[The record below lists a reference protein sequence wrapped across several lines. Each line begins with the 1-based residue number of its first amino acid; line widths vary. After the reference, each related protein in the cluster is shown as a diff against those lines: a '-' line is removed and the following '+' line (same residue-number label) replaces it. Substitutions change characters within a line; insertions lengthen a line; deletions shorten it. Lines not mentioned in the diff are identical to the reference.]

1 MKWIHVCFAG
11 SILLYF
17 AGLTVHG
24 QQQVSGALPVHEQ
37 TGLITYQEV
46 VEETGAT
53 SELFNRA
60 VIWLNSY
67 YKNPSDVTKVRNAEN
82 GEIKG
87 VHRFKIHNKD
97 KDGFT
102 SDAGVIQ
109 YNFVL
114 EFREDRYRFNLTE
127 FILRQ
132 SSKIPVEKWLNKD
145 DPQYNPNWESYLLQI
160 DQFAQ
165 GWITDLIKG
174 MKATPE
180 GEDEEW

>member
-1 MKWIHVCFAG
+1 MKWFHVFFAG
-11 SILLYF
+11 IVFLDL

-24 QQQVSGALPVHEQ
+24 QQQVSGVLPVHEK

-46 VEETGAT
+46 VEEAGAS

-60 VIWLNSY
+60 VVWLNSY

-87 VHRFKIHNKD
+87 VHRFKIYNTD

-102 SDAGVIQ
+102 TDAGIIQ
-109 YNFVL
+109 YNFAL
-114 EFREDRYRFNLTE
+114 EFREGRFRFNLTE

-160 DQFAQ
+160 DRFAQ
-165 GWITDLIKG
+165 NWITDLMKG
-174 MKATPE
+174 MKAAPE
-180 GEDEEW
+180 SEEEDW